1 MDFNLLVKH
10 GIRSICI
17 LVVSFCANA
26 QEGTTPKLLLEFGY
40 SFRSTGLQG
49 MSPNPYFPISW
60 EKNLQGS
67 RGKLGVGYRIFPKIE
82 LRYAAGIH
90 YDHTRRGGQGSGV
103 SEYKDWFLDH
113 NFGVRYY
120 PSKTG
125 LLSRYFIFE
134 VSRIN
139 SNSDFKYSWDGEWRS
154 YNLAFTAV
162 GVGVGFRVWKLI
174 LEPRISMS
182 DFGNPYNAYNGF
194 TFISIDLLYRIR
206 LMRQDQNNSEK

>member
-1 MDFNLLVKH
+1 MKNV
-10 GIRSICI
+10 
-17 LVVSFCANA
+17 
-26 QEGTTPKLLLEFGY
+26 Q
-40 SFRSTGLQG
+40 GL
-49 MSPNPYFPISW
+49 PISW
-60 EKNLQGS
+60 GNNLQGS
-67 RGKLGVGYRIFPKIE
+67 IGKLGVGYRIVPKIE

-90 YDHTRRGGQGSGV
+90 YSHKRFGGHGSGV

-139 SNSDFKYSWDGEWRS
+139 SNSDFEYWDGGWRS

-162 GVGVGFRVWKLI
+162 GVGVGFRVWKLV
-174 LEPRISMS
+174 LEPRISVS
-182 DFGNPYNAYNGF
+182 DFGNPYNNGNRF
-194 TFISIDLLYRIR
+194 TFISIDLLYRIG